1 MGAYMHIVQKN
12 RKEIHNAETE
22 KYVSYRRSAPVRKQ
36 LRHGKT
42 AAFRC

>member
-22 KYVSYRRSAPVRKQ
+22 KYVKLPPQRTSAETENSP
-36 LRHGKT
+36 GGS
-42 AAFRC
+42 